1 MIVALNNLK
10 ILAGGIQN
18 AYLNARTKEKKHFYS
33 GDEWKS
39 NKSKAIIISRALY
52 GLKSSALVWLNHLAD
67 ILGNKLKFK
76 SSLSDP
82 DLWYKEM
89 ISVDRTEYYAYI
101 LVYVDNILILDKNP
115 EQFMKILK
123 QGYTAKSG
131 SIGKP
136 KTFSGAGIS
145 KVLYSDR
152 SYAWLM
158 SSSNYVTEVLRNIK
172 KELA

>member
-1 MIVALNNLK
+1 MWLEEGFLIVALNNLK

-89 ISVDRTEYYAYI
+89 VSTDGFEYDTFI
-101 LVYVDNILILDKNP
+101 LVHIDDILILDK
-115 EQFMKILK
+115 
-123 QGYTAKSG
+123 KSWTIYANFKRRIYG
-131 SIGKP
+131 E
-136 KTFSGAGIS
+136 TREYRR
-145 KVLYSDR
+145 VLIIYR
-152 SYAWLM
+152 G
-158 SSSNYVTEVLRNIK
+158 RHK
-172 KELA
+172 